1 MESMSWK
8 EQYKGAEAYMRRV
21 QKNSSTFNP
30 DLIYNLC
37 AMAIE
42 QYFMALCVFKDILP
56 ENHRFSDLVYSVSS
70 FTTIPGSI
78 IENLKKMETMQE
90 ICSLEGY
97 NRRVNSPDDVPFYI
111 STTEEIREFAGSF
124 LPING

>member
-1 MESMSWK
+1 MESMSWQ
-8 EQYKGAEAYMRRV
+8 EQYKGAEAYLRRV
-21 QKNSSTFNP
+21 QKNSTTFTP

-42 QYFMALCVFKDILP
+42 QYFMAVCVFKNVLP

-70 FTTIPGSI
+70 FTSLPDTI

-97 NRRVNSPDDVPFYI
+97 SRRVSNPEDVPFYI
-111 STTEEIREFAGSF
+111 ATTEEIREFVTAN
-124 LPING
+124 LII

>member
-1 MESMSWK
+1 MESMSWQ
-8 EQYKGAEAYMRRV
+8 EQYKGAEAYLRRV
-21 QKNSSTFNP
+21 QKNRSTFSP

-56 ENHRFSDLVYSVSS
+56 ENHRFSDLIYSVSS
-70 FTTIPGSI
+70 FTTLTGTI
-78 IENLKKMETMQE
+78 IENLNKMETMQE

-97 NRRVNSPDDVPFYI
+97 NRRVSSPDDVPFYI
-111 STTEEIREFAGSF
+111 STTEEIREFAVSL
-124 LPING
+124 LPIEA